1 VISAKSFY
9 IFMFL
14 YLYLFHM
21 LDIEFLACGHSS
33 VKMAKYPGMVEG
45 ACSPSG
51 VSISITASALSFFI
65 SGCWEDLNNS
75 G

>member
-1 VISAKSFY
+1 MISVKGLY

-21 LDIEFLACGHSS
+21 LDIEFLACGHSP

-51 VSISITASALSFFI
+51 VSISIIASALFFFI
-65 SGCWEDLNNS
+65 SGCWGDLNNS